1 MLKEKLLTTP
11 LLLPSEKTKPPMVP
25 VRKPP
30 FWRVFWIAGRLFR
43 LLFDFARDK
52 ASGYTQKDVRARRVR
67 EFLEGLGGMWIK
79 LGQVLAM
86 RTDLFS
92 IEFCRELSRL
102 YDRAMTFPPELSM
115 QIIEK
120 ELGRP
125 IFEIFEEFELT
136 PFAAASLSQVHKARL
151 RDQPGRVVVKV
162 QRPYVAQYFAYDFKW
177 LNLVFRAM
185 DNVPSLRHYQMGE
198 MLQEIKL
205 MMEEEVD
212 YRHEAS
218 NMIRLR
224 KTLAKHPVYVPSV
237 YLDLCT
243 GRVLVMEFIDGVFI
257 SDYSRVLRDD
267 PERVLAWLDE
277 NRIDPAKVA
286 TRLFQSTLRQLY
298 EDLTFHGDLHLG
310 NIIFLRDN
318 NLALIDFGN
327 VGRLDP
333 KFSLQYDQ
341 YFRAMSEGALDRA
354 ADLLLVTMDRLPAVD
369 IVRLKSRLVRVL
381 DRQTVRSSIK
391 NLPYYEK
398 SIANSS
404 AELGQVLSEFRID
417 VNWQYL
423 RMSRAF
429 ETMDQNISVLNPRF
443 DFIAEIRAYTKAK
456 VERSKCKELARPLRL
471 YSRMNDLFE
480 MLEPVLIRKGM
491 RFERPVS
498 LESRLVAMAFRGA
511 ALGLWLVLTLCAW
524 AYLYQRHSFLV
535 AGVHADANQLTRWIA
550 SFPYLP
556 GFVWFALAAVTVAAI
571 AGAGR
576 FASSVL
582 KPPLNVPGD

>member
-1 MLKEKLLTTP
+1 MLKEKFCTTP
-11 LLLPSEKTKPPMVP
+11 LLLPSERTEPPVVP
-25 VRKPP
+25 VKKPS
-30 FWRVFWIAGRLFR
+30 FGRVFWIAGRLFR
-43 LLFDFARDK
+43 LLLDFARDK
-52 ASGYTQKDVRARRVR
+52 ASGDRERGIRARRVR

-102 YDRAMTFPPELSM
+102 HDRAMTFSPELSM
-115 QIIEK
+115 QIVEE

-125 IFEIFEEFELT
+125 IYEVFEEFEPV
-136 PFAAASLSQVHKARL
+136 PFAAASLSQAHMARR
-151 RDQPGRVVVKV
+151 RDHPGRVVVKV
-162 QRPYVAQYFAYDFKW
+162 QRPYVAEYFKYDFKW
-177 LNLVFRAM
+177 LNLVFNAIGRF
-185 DNVPSLRHYQMGE
+185 PSLRHYQLGE
-198 MLQEIKL
+198 MLQEIRL

-212 YRHEAS
+212 YRNEAS

-224 KTLAKHPVYVPSV
+224 KTLARHPVYVPTV

-243 GRVLVMEFIDGVFI
+243 GRVLVMEFIDGVFV
-257 SDYSRVLRDD
+257 SDYNRVLRDD
-267 PERVLAWLDE
+267 PARVEVWLKE
-277 NRIDPAKVA
+277 NKIDPPTVA
-286 TRLFQSTLRQLY
+286 TRLFQSTMRQLF
-298 EDLTFHGDLHLG
+298 EDLSFHGDLHVG
-310 NIIFLRDN
+310 NIILLQEN

-333 KFSLQYDQ
+333 KFSFQYDQ
-341 YFRAMSEGALDRA
+341 YFRAMADGALDRA

-369 IVRLKSRLVRVL
+369 IVRLKSRLIRVL

-391 NLPYYEK
+391 NLPYHEK

-404 AELGQVLSEFRID
+404 AELGQVLSEFKID

-429 ETMDQNISVLNPRF
+429 ETMDQNISILNPRF
-443 DFIAEIRAYTKAK
+443 DFVAEIQDYTKTK
-456 VERSKCKELARPLRL
+456 IERNKCKELGRPFRL
-471 YSRMNDLFE
+471 YHRMNDLYE
-480 MLEPVLIRKGM
+480 LLEPVLTRKAL
-491 RFERPVS
+491 RFEKPVS

-511 ALGLWLVLTLCAW
+511 ALVFWLVLTLGAW

-535 AGVHADANQLTRWIA
+535 AGFHAEANQLTRWIVF
-550 SFPYLP
+550 FPYLP
-556 GFVWFALAAVTVAAI
+556 GFVWFALAAVTFAAI
-571 AGAGR
+571 VGASR

-582 KPPLNVPGD
+582 KPPLNVPSD